1 MMRSFMLDF
10 FGKESSQFQKKWML
24 SILGSRFKVNT
35 SNGIH
40 DFTLFKILKNV
51 HILTSYK
58 PLDASISNLD
68 LLFKIDSIHFI
79 K

>member
-1 MMRSFMLDF
+1 MLDF

-35 SNGIH
+35 SNSIH

-51 HILTSYK
+51 HTLTSYK
-58 PLDASISNLD
+58 PLDASTSNLD